1 MSNLKIVCPIDTFY
15 DDADEEEFIQLL
27 LAMQEED
34 QSQTGNIAKTS
45 TKSAKEPPIV
55 INLCGAK
62 YEIKE

>member
-1 MSNLKIVCPIDTFY
+1 MSNLKIVCPIDTLY

-34 QSQTGNIAKTS
+34 QSQTGNIAKTL

-62 YEIKE
+62 YEVEE

>member
-1 MSNLKIVCPIDTFY
+1 MSNLKIVCPIDTLY

-34 QSQTGNIAKTS
+34 QPQKGNIAKTS
-45 TKSAKEPPIV
+45 TKAAKEPPIV

-62 YEIKE
+62 YESEE

>member
-1 MSNLKIVCPIDTFY
+1 MSNLKIVCPIDTLY

-34 QSQTGNIAKTS
+34 KSQTRNIAKTS
-45 TKSAKEPPIV
+45 TKSTKEPPIV

-62 YEIKE
+62 YEVEE